1 MDEALVQSSSALTIL
16 AKVLC
21 TACVLAGP
29 ALNDLEHAEEG
40 KFTATALYKQIQGES
55 KLQRREAGDLPHHS
69 HDYGKAHFA
78 DVGHDEHTATP
89 GTLICRAVTCLAT
102 LITAQPTP
110 DFPTF
115 IICTP

>member
-1 MDEALVQSSSALTIL
+1 MHS
-16 AKVLC
+16 LC
-21 TACVLAGP
+21 VAGP
-29 ALNDLEHAEEG
+29 ALDDLEHAEEG

-89 GTLICRAVTCLAT
+89 GTLICRAVACLAT
-102 LITAQPTP
+102 LITAQPTLTSP
-110 DFPTF
+110 PLLYALHELSGVDCQRDVEPT
-115 IICTP
+115 IAPSY